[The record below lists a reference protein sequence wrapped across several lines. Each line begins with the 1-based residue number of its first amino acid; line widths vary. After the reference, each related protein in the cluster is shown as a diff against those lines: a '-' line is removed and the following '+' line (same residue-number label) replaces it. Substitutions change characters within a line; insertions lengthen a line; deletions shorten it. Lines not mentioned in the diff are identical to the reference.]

1 MLLFSDTVEG
11 MLEYMLEYMLTRFEK
26 NNVTLAPKNFSLAP
40 TCYSPGS
47 VSPKMVSQL
56 TLRGWKLWQTSLGQ
70 SPKPGCCSC

>member
-40 TCYSPGS
+40 TCCLLGS
-47 VSPKMVSQL
+47 LSPKMGAQL
-56 TLRGWKLWQTSLGQ
+56 TLQGWKL
-70 SPKPGCCSC
+70 